1 MKTTISKYSDTC
13 NNYIRDNVDISYVK
27 KNFINILFQLWFT
40 PTFFLSIAQ
49 GTYYENNNDFKLLEY
64 IRNYEI
70 VNLLLEYFYFNPYVV
85 FSTMI
90 LHHSISFINA
100 YVLVSLQ
107 YENVP
112 MLLPYARLGNLTITT
127 NLLMDLVQTFRKN
140 NMLKVVFLIY
150 YLLVRIISPLPFLYN
165 VSTGYYL
172 HTTPSEYISTSLCIS
187 VGVYIFYGLNIFWFY
202 KICRIARKV
211 IK

>member
-1 MKTTISKYSDTC
+1 MKTTIRKYADTY

-27 KNFINILFQLWFT
+27 KNFINILFQLWFS
-40 PTFFLSIAQ
+40 PMLFYSFVQ
-49 GTYYENNNDFKLLEY
+49 GTYYENNNDFKILEY

-70 VNLLLEYFYFNPYVV
+70 INLFLEYFYLNPYVV
-85 FSTMI
+85 RSIAI

-100 YVLVSLQ
+100 HVLVSLQ
-107 YENVP
+107 HENVP

-127 NLLMDLVQTFRKN
+127 NLLLDLVQTFRKN
-140 NMLKVVFLIY
+140 NMLKAVFLIY
-150 YLLVRIISPLPFLYN
+150 YFLVRIILPIPFVYN

-172 HTTPSEYISTSLCIS
+172 HTTPTEYISTSLCIS

-202 KICRIARKV
+202 KICRIARKL